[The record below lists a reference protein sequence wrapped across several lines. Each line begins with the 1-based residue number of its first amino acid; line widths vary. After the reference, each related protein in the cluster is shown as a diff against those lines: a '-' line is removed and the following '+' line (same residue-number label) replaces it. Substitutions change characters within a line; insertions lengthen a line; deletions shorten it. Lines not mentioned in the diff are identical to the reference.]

1 MLTSTEITKLLAQ
14 VNIAFTEDRDR
25 IKALEAKVTK
35 IEADYTVKA
44 PKGATKNVEWT
55 RIRNN
60 DVNYSLYR
68 R

>member
-35 IEADYTVKA
+35 MEADYTVKA
-44 PKGATKNVEWT
+44 PKGATKNVE
-55 RIRNN
+55 
-60 DVNYSLYR
+60 
-68 R
+68 